1 MSFWGTFI
9 DKGASGDSLL
19 ESVRYQLNVLLNSE
33 APMRALPEGFEQVE
47 ASNFCFGLDSAYSI
61 SSQMN
66 KDQFSRSLEKWV
78 RTFEPRLSDVSVFV
92 EETDPSKNVMCFSL
106 MAKIETENGSHMFLF
121 DSSISLSSQMAKME
135 GQEVV

>member
-1 MSFWGTFI
+1 MSFWGTFLNKTSK
-9 DKGASGDSLL
+9 DEGLL

-33 APMRALPEGFEQVE
+33 APMRSIPEGYEQVE

-66 KDQFSRSLEKWV
+66 KDQFSRLLEKWI
-78 RTFEPRLSDVSVFV
+78 RTFEPRLSEVSVFV
-92 EETDPSKNVMCFSL
+92 EETDPSRNVMCFSL
-106 MAKIETENGSHMFLF
+106 MAKVETGSGSHMFLF
-121 DSSISLSSQMAKME
+121 DSNISLSSQMAKME